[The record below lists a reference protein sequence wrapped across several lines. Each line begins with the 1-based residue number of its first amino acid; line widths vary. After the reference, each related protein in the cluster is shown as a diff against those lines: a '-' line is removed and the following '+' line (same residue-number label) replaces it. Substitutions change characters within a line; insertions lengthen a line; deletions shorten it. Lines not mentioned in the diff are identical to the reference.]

1 MYSSGSN
8 SLPALGAGE
17 IHHCRMDIGLVIN
30 SHAPHILLV
39 NPWIHDFAAYD
50 FWAAPLGLLTL
61 GGILREHGARVSY
74 LDCLDRFHPS
84 AAGAPP
90 SSARGG
96 RGPYRKTIIAKPP
109 GLAHIPRNYCR
120 YGVSP
125 DWFRSDLADLDPP
138 DLVLVTSLM
147 TYWYPGVRETIAV
160 VRSVYPEVPVVLGG
174 IYATLYPEHARRTC
188 GADRVAAGPGEDAVL
203 ALAAE
208 LTGWS
213 PTPRFDSR
221 NLDSLPLPA
230 LDLQRRLAHVPL
242 LTSRGCPYACAYC
255 ASRYLQPRLLRRS
268 PAAVA
273 AEILHWH
280 KMHSVRDFA
289 FYDDA
294 LLVDAEN
301 YMVPLLEEILG
312 AGATLR
318 FHTPNALHI
327 REITRDLAG
336 LMFRAGFHTI
346 RLGLET
352 AAFDGRQAL
361 DRKVTES
368 EFRRAAAYLMEAGF
382 SGSQVGAYLLAGLPG
397 QDFKGIEASIAIVK
411 QAGITPVIA
420 HYTPIPHTPMWRQ
433 ALAASRYDLEADPIF
448 TNNAIFPCM
457 SESFSWEVLTRLKN
471 LVSVHP

>member
-1 MYSSGSN
+1 
-8 SLPALGAGE
+8 
-17 IHHCRMDIGLVIN
+17 VIN

-50 FWAAPLGLLTL
+50 FWATPLGLLTL

-84 AAGAPP
+84 AGGALP

-96 RGPYRKTIIAKPP
+96 RGPYRKTNIAKPP

-120 YGVSP
+120 YGISP
-125 DWFRSDLADLDPP
+125 DWFRNDLAALDPP

-147 TYWYPGVRETIAV
+147 TYWYPGVRETIEV
-160 VRSVYPEVPVVLGG
+160 IKSVYPQAPLVLGG

-188 GADRVAAGPGEDAVL
+188 GADRVAAGPGEDTIL
-203 ALAAE
+203 GLTAE

-213 PTPRFDSR
+213 PAARSDPGD
-221 NLDSLPLPA
+221 LDSLPLPA
-230 LDLQRRLAHVPL
+230 LDLGRRLAHVPL
-242 LTSRGCPYACAYC
+242 LTSRGCPFACAYC
-255 ASRYLQPRLLRRS
+255 ASRYLQPRMLKRS
-268 PAAVA
+268 PASVT

-280 KMHSVRDFA
+280 QTHAVRDFA

-301 YMVPLLEEILG
+301 HVIPLMEGILG
-312 AGATLR
+312 AGTALR

-327 REITRDLAG
+327 REITPELAR

-352 AAFDGRQAL
+352 AAFDARRAL
-361 DRKVTES
+361 DRKVSEA
-368 EFRRAAAYLMEAGF
+368 EFRQAAAYLREAGF
-382 SGSQVGAYLLAGLPG
+382 GTGRVGAYLLAGLPG
-397 QDFKGIEASIAIVK
+397 QDISGIEASIAVVK

-420 HYTPIPHTPMWRQ
+420 HYTPIPHTPLWRQ
-433 ALAASRYDLEADPIF
+433 AVAASRYDLEADPIF
-448 TNNAIFPCM
+448 TNNAIFPCS
-457 SESFSWEVLTRLKN
+457 SETFSWEVLTRLKN
-471 LVSVHP
+471 LAKKAI